1 MDDES
6 RADRAYTGAASYAEG
21 HPPAD
26 GSAHPATETL
36 LAAFTRLLDD
46 DPGRALF
53 TLVDEHGRDAETLT
67 VRGLAREAERVR
79 ALLTGRAAPG
89 DRALLVYLPSL
100 DFVAAF
106 LGCLAAGVLPVPLP
120 PPRPGAGGPD
130 PLAAVAAASGA
141 TVLLTHGPLLRA
153 ARAAGAPAP
162 DGVDRPGPARL
173 LTDDRG
179 GPAPEPDPASWHR
192 PADPAEPAFLQY
204 TSGSTGAPKGVVITH
219 RNVVHEVEAIARDLR
234 LDADA
239 VAVTWI
245 PHFHNMGLVC
255 FLLSTLAGYCPRTYV
270 LSPLDVLRRP
280 ALWFDVVS
288 RVRATHTAAPN
299 FAYELMIARTTPE
312 ERVGWDLGHVR
323 VLGSGG
329 EMVQPATVE
338 RFFAAFLPYGLVP
351 AAFCPGYGMAEHTLS
366 VTMGGGGPL
375 RVDRDALLDGR
386 AEPVA
391 DTPGGDG
398 RGNGGGTPGGATAVL
413 YGSHRM
419 TKPDSRLL
427 VVDPQTRL
435 PLPPGRV
442 GEIWVDSPT
451 KAAGY
456 WGLERESEETFRAAT
471 ADGDPHRYLRTGDLG
486 FVHDGELYVTGRLKE
501 MIVVRGQNHYP
512 RDIEDAVRDRH
523 PLIRPDG
530 VAAFSVPADPDPD
543 PDPDAASTSAAVR
556 SGERLIV
563 VVETS
568 GPDAPGPEDERAVR
582 AAVRAGVLENCGIA
596 PDTVVVGPPGLVART
611 DTGKIRRTA
620 CREAFLESER
630 ARVARGAEA
639 VR

>member
-36 LAAFTRLLDD
+36 LTAFTRLLAD

-79 ALLTGRAAPG
+79 TLLTGRAAPG

-162 DGVDRPGPARL
+162 DGAGRSGPTRL

-179 GPAPEPDPASWHR
+179 GPALEPDPASWHR

-204 TSGSTGAPKGVVITH
+204 TSGSTGTPKGVVITH
-219 RNVVHEVEAIARDLR
+219 RNVVHEVEAIACDLR
-234 LDADA
+234 LDADS

-299 FAYELMIARTTPE
+299 FAYELMLARTTPQ
-312 ERVGWDLGHVR
+312 ERAGWDLGHVR

-338 RFFAAFLPYGLVP
+338 RFFTAFLPYGLVP

-391 DTPGGDG
+391 DAPAGEDGD
-398 RGNGGGTPGGATAVL
+398 RAPAGATVAL
-413 YGSHRM
+413 YGSHHM

-427 VVDPQTRL
+427 VVDPHTRL

-451 KAAGY
+451 RAAGY

-471 ADGDPHRYLRTGDLG
+471 ADGDPRRYLRTGDLG

-501 MIVVRGQNHYP
+501 MIVIRGQNHYP
-512 RDIEDAVRDRH
+512 RDIENAVRGRH
-523 PLIRPDG
+523 PLIHPDG
-530 VAAFSVPADPDPD
+530 VAAFSVPADPV
-543 PDPDAASTSAAVR
+543 DAAAPATVR

-563 VVETS
+563 LVETT
-568 GPDAPGPEDERAVR
+568 GPDAPGPQDERAVR
-582 AAVRAGVLENCGIA
+582 AAVCAGVLENCGIA

-611 DTGKIRRTA
+611 DTGKIRRTT
-620 CREAFLESER
+620 CREMFLASER
-630 ARVARGAEA
+630 ARGAE
-639 VR
+639 VSR